1 MDIPKQRNLFWFF
14 SIYEYIHTWKQQ
26 QNKTKQTSS
35 SNNLAFYAQST
46 GTYGQSTSISG
57 QSQQQ
62 QQQQQIIIIQLV
74 NMHSLKNAMSNLLS
88 VSVDIPKETQHITSR
103 CLYPHILR
111 FIAWCVYIRT
121 ITHVPEEH
129 KSLLVE

>member
-1 MDIPKQRNLFWFF
+1 MDIPKQRRVFCFF

-46 GTYGQSTSISG
+46 GTYAQSTSISG
-57 QSQQQ
+57 QSQQQQ

-88 VSVDIPKETQHITSR
+88 VSVDIPKEHN
-103 CLYPHILR
+103 ILLQGAC
-111 FIAWCVYIRT
+111 IPTDYDLLLGEYIRT